1 MVPAL
6 PPDLKAAVQDLVA
19 GAGGLGDQT
28 RQMSDH
34 FRQGGSSNAT
44 LDFNAYL
51 VARLP
56 ATYASVSACI
66 AELLLRKPHFAP
78 QTLLDAGSGPGTAGW
93 AAAEAFPSLSG
104 LTFVD
109 NNQEFLSLAVN
120 LAKHSDHK
128 ALQQVVAQTADFSQ
142 FLPTMAADLVIAAY
156 ALAELPLGRI
166 GAATRNLWAASKDVL
181 MIIEPGTPQGY
192 ARIIEARSLL
202 IAEGAHIA
210 APCPHGNACPLNPPD
225 WCHFSVRLPR
235 SREHMHAKK
244 ATVPFED
251 EKYTY
256 LIASR
261 SHSQTAGARIL
272 APPVATKAE
281 TRFKLC
287 AENGLTRH
295 GVATRDK
302 AEHRRIRKLGW
313 GDLF

>member
-6 PPDLKAAVQDLVA
+6 PPDLKAAVRKLVA
-19 GAGGLGDQT
+19 GTGGLGAQT

-34 FRQGGSSNAT
+34 FRKGGSSNTT

-66 AELLLRKPHFAP
+66 TELLLRKPNFAP
-78 QTLLDAGSGPGTAGW
+78 QTLLDVGSGPGTAGW
-93 AAAEAFPSLSG
+93 AAAEAFPNLSG
-104 LTFVD
+104 LTFID
-109 NNQEFLSLAVN
+109 NNQEFLSLAIT
-120 LAKHSDHK
+120 LAKQSDHI
-128 ALQQVVAQTADFSQ
+128 ALRQAMAQTADFGQS
-142 FLPTMAADLVIAAY
+142 LSTTAADLVIAAY

-166 GAATRNLWAASKDVL
+166 GVATRNLWAASKDVL
-181 MIIEPGTPQGY
+181 MLIEPGTPQGY
-192 ARIIEARSLL
+192 ARIMEARSALV
-202 IAEGAHIA
+202 ADRAHII
-210 APCPHGNACPLNPPD
+210 APCTHGNACPLRPPD

-251 EKYTY
+251 EKYSY

-261 SHSQTAGARIL
+261 GHAEPAGARIL
-272 APPVATKAE
+272 APPVATKGE
-281 TRFKLC
+281 IRFKLC
-287 AENGLTRH
+287 AENGLSQH

-302 AEHRRIRKLGW
+302 AEHRRVRKLGW